1 MKLRKEYHH
10 YRIKARTGTMVM
22 QLDTMDNAQQHV
34 NSMRDANELNMD
46 VDDAVFYHSI
56 DGITSGVL
64 ESLNYINWSK
74 NTYSHIPLAR

>member
-1 MKLRKEYHH
+1 MKLKKECYH
-10 YRIKARTGTMVM
+10 YKMKARTRTIIM

-46 VDDAVFYHSI
+46 VDDATFYHSI
-56 DGITSGVL
+56 DGITIGVL

-74 NTYSHIPLAR
+74 NTCSYIPLPR